1 MLSNGSEFI
10 NWRLWLLF
18 ASQPWPYPTQQE
30 LLNLLVTYAENDT
43 DQSGFISR
51 GTYHEVLFN
60 HCYFSCRHIVFSF
73 FFLRFHFGFQS
84 NVLQHLMIH
93 LNHVLLIVNII

>member
-30 LLNLLVTYAENDT
+30 LLNLLSTYVEYDT
-43 DQSGFISR
+43 DHSGFISR
-51 GTYHEVLFN
+51 STYNEVLFN
-60 HCYFSCRHIVFSF
+60 YYCFSCQHTVVFP
-73 FFLRFHFGFQS
+73 
-84 NVLQHLMIH
+84 
-93 LNHVLLIVNII
+93 